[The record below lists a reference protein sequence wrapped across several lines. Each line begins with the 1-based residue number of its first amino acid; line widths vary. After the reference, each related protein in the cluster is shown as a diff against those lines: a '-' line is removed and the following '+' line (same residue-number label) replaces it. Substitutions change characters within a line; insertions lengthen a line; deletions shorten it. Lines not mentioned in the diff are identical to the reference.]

1 MTTNLFL
8 KESIM
13 QTTELLAA
21 IETRSAEIKNEQQEI
36 ATRLTALERKGL
48 PNIHGASDAST
59 GLELKSLVAAL
70 GASGNMTAK
79 ASVQV
84 SKSTLLQGVSAGYL
98 NPVSQNIGVFA
109 QAEQLSIASQIHS
122 FGTTAAIIDY
132 SVLTTADSGA
142 IQVKEGDL
150 KKQLDIVSTPK
161 KVEMLTHAGWVK
173 ISTQALADQQ
183 NISQA
188 LGSIM
193 YGAIARSVDANIVAT
208 AIAEGTTG
216 ATMSTPLLSALGA
229 VAQIQ
234 SYGKSGV
241 VFVNPIDFAAITL
254 SVNSNGDFIQVPQ
267 AYAGVIRAAS
277 GVAQGTY
284 LATSLDGS
292 GLDLAVNETVG
303 IDIGTSGDDFL
314 KNLRVLLAESRA
326 VALIRDANLVVTGSL
341 SAAKAK

>member
-1 MTTNLFL
+1 MEHNQ
-8 KESIM
+8 II
-13 QTTELLAA
+13 Q
-21 IETRSAEIKNEQQEI
+21 
-36 ATRLTALERKGL
+36 ALEAKGAQFSEL
-48 PNIHGASDAST
+48 AQRVMDIEQKQASAKGYGVTSTAS

-70 GASGNMTAK
+70 SNSGNMTAK
-79 ASVQV
+79 ASVDV
-84 SKSTLLQGVSAGYL
+84 TKSTLLQGVSAGYL

-150 KKQLDIVSTPK
+150 KKELAVVSTPK

-173 ISTQALADQQ
+173 ISTQALDDQVAIQ
-183 NISQA
+183 QA
-188 LGSIM
+188 IGSIM

-208 AIAEGTTG
+208 ATAEGTAG

-254 SVNSNGDFIQVPQ
+254 ATNSNGDFIQVPQ
-267 AYAGVIRAAS
+267 AYAGVIRAAA
-277 GVAQGTY
+277 GVAQGSY

-292 GLDLAVNETVG
+292 GLDLAVRENVG
-303 IDIGTSGDDFL
+303 IDIGTTGEDFV
-314 KNLRVLLAESRA
+314 KNLRVLLCESRA
-326 VALIRDANLVVTGSL
+326 VALVRDSNLVVTGSL

>member
-1 MTTNLFL
+1 
-8 KESIM
+8 M
-13 QTTELLAA
+13 QTNELVNVL
-21 IETRSAEIKNEQQEI
+21 EQRSAEIKGAQSELASRIMDLEQKAASAKGYGVTSVAQGMEI
-36 ATRLTALERKGL
+36 KSLITALG
-48 PNIHGASDAST
+48 N
-59 GLELKSLVAAL
+59 
-70 GASGNMTAK
+70 SGNMTAK
-79 ASVQV
+79 ASVDV
-84 SKSTLLQGVSAGYL
+84 TKSTLLQGVSAGYL

-150 KKQLDIVSTPK
+150 KKQLEIISTPK

-173 ISTQALADQQ
+173 ISTQALEDQVAIQ
-183 NISQA
+183 QA
-188 LGSIM
+188 IGSIM

-208 AIAEGTTG
+208 ATAEGTTG

-254 SVNSNGDFIQVPQ
+254 ATNSNGDFIQVPQ
-267 AYAGVIRAAS
+267 AYAGVIRAAA
-277 GVAQGTY
+277 GVAQGSY

-292 GLDLAVNETVG
+292 GLDLAVRENVG
-303 IDIGTSGDDFL
+303 IDIGTTGDDFTA
-314 KNLRVLLAESRA
+314 NRRVLLCEGRA
-326 VALIRDANLVVTGSL
+326 VAIVRDSNLVVTGSL

>member
-1 MTTNLFL
+1 MEYQNL
-8 KESIM
+8 I
-13 QTTELLAA
+13 QTL
-21 IETRSAEIKNEQQEI
+21 ETRSAEIKGAQQDL
-36 ATRLTALERKGL
+36 ATRLMDLEQKSASGKGMGT
-48 PNIHGASDAST
+48 ISVAQ
-59 GLELKSLVAAL
+59 GLEIKSLVAAL
-70 GASGNMTAK
+70 SNSGNMTAK
-79 ASVQV
+79 ASVDV
-84 SKSTLLQGVSAGYL
+84 TKSTLLQGVSAGYL

-150 KKQLDIVSTPK
+150 KKELAVVSTPK

-173 ISTQALADQQ
+173 ISTQALDDQVAIQ
-183 NISQA
+183 QA
-188 LGSIM
+188 IGSIM

-208 AIAEGTTG
+208 ATAEGTSG

-254 SVNSNGDFIQVPQ
+254 ATNSNGDFIQVPQ
-267 AYAGVIRAAS
+267 AYAGVIRAAA
-277 GVAQGTY
+277 GVAQGSY

-292 GLDLAVNETVG
+292 GLDLAVRENVG
-303 IDIGTSGDDFL
+303 IDVGTTADDFV
-314 KNLRVLLAESRA
+314 KNLRVLLAEARA
-326 VALIRDANLVVTGSL
+326 VALVRDSNLVVTGSL

>member
-1 MTTNLFL
+1 MEHNQIIQALEAKGAQF
-8 KESIM
+8 S
-13 QTTELLAA
+13 ELAQRVMD
-21 IETRSAEIKNEQQEI
+21 IEQKQASAKGYGVTSVAQGMEIKSLI
-36 ATRLTALERKGL
+36 TALG
-48 PNIHGASDAST
+48 N
-59 GLELKSLVAAL
+59 
-70 GASGNMTAK
+70 SGNMTAK
-79 ASVQV
+79 ASVDV
-84 SKSTLLQGVSAGYL
+84 TKSTLLQGVSAGYL

-150 KKQLDIVSTPK
+150 KKQLEIISTPK

-173 ISTQALADQQ
+173 ISTQALEDQVAIQ
-183 NISQA
+183 QA
-188 LGSIM
+188 IGSIM

-208 AIAEGTTG
+208 ATAEGTTG

-254 SVNSNGDFIQVPQ
+254 ATNSNGDFIQVPQ
-267 AYAGVIRAAS
+267 AYAGVIRAAA
-277 GVAQGTY
+277 GVAQGSY

-292 GLDLAVNETVG
+292 GLDLAVRENVG
-303 IDIGTSGDDFL
+303 IDIGTTGEDFV
-314 KNLRVLLAESRA
+314 KNLRVLLCESRA
-326 VALIRDANLVVTGSL
+326 VALVRDSNLVVTGSL

>member
-1 MTTNLFL
+1 MEYQNL
-8 KESIM
+8 I
-13 QTTELLAA
+13 QTL
-21 IETRSAEIKNEQQEI
+21 ETRSAEIKGAQQDL
-36 ATRLTALERKGL
+36 ATRLMDLEQKSASGKGMGT
-48 PNIHGASDAST
+48 ISVAQ
-59 GLELKSLVAAL
+59 GLEIKSLVAAL
-70 GASGNMTAK
+70 SNSGNMTAK
-79 ASVQV
+79 ASVDV
-84 SKSTLLQGVSAGYL
+84 TKSTLLQGVSAGYL

-150 KKQLDIVSTPK
+150 KKELAVVSTPK

-173 ISTQALADQQ
+173 ISTQALDDQVAIQ
-183 NISQA
+183 QA
-188 LGSIM
+188 IGSIM

-208 AIAEGTTG
+208 ATAEGTSG

-234 SYGKSGV
+234 SFGKSGV

-254 SVNSNGDFIQVPQ
+254 ATNSNGDFIQVPQ
-267 AYAGVIRAAS
+267 AYAGVIRAAA
-277 GVAQGTY
+277 GVAQGSY

-292 GLDLAVNETVG
+292 GLDLAVRENVG
-303 IDIGTSGDDFL
+303 IDVGTTADDFV
-314 KNLRVLLAESRA
+314 KNLRVLLAEARA
-326 VALIRDANLVVTGSL
+326 VALVRDSNLVVTGSL

>member
-1 MTTNLFL
+1 
-8 KESIM
+8 M
-13 QTTELLAA
+13 QTSELLAA
-21 IETRSAEIKNEQQEI
+21 IESKSAEIKNEQQEI

-48 PNIHGASDAST
+48 PNIHGASDAAT

-84 SKSTLLQGVSAGYL
+84 AKSTLLQGTSAGYV
-98 NPVSQNIGVFA
+98 NPVTQNIGVFA

-132 SVLTTADSGA
+132 TVLTTTDSGA
-142 IQVKEGDL
+142 VQVLEGDL
-150 KKQLDIVSTPK
+150 KKQLEVTSTPK
-161 KVEMLTHAGWVK
+161 KIEMLTHAGWVK
-173 ISTQALADQQ
+173 ISTQCLDDQVAIQ
-183 NISQA
+183 QA
-188 LGSIM
+188 IGSII

-208 AIAEGTTG
+208 AIAEGVKG

-241 VFVNPIDFAAITL
+241 VFVNPLDFAAITL

-277 GVAQGTY
+277 GIAQGQY

-292 GLDLAVNETVG
+292 GLDLAVRESVG
-303 IDIGTSGDDFL
+303 IDVGTTADDFVR
-314 KNLRVLLAESRA
+314 NLRVLLAESRA
-326 VALIRDANLVVTGSL
+326 VALVRDANLVVTGAL
-341 SAAKAK
+341 AKAVAAK